1 MRHLGGADSLVFSAH
16 NRGMYTA
23 RPELGGGALTSLV
36 SRRRSGAGSASVAR
50 RWLRERATTTPG
62 RLILLAALVVAG
74 GLGFGVIAS
83 AAERSRERSA
93 QAVRTATEPL
103 LVQAA
108 TLYTTLSDA
117 NATATT
123 TFLRGGLEPPARH
136 AHYLQDLRAASASL
150 ATLTR
155 NLGSPTLTSSAIRT
169 VTEDLPVYS
178 GLVEAARADNR
189 QGFPVGAAYLRQASD
204 VLTTT
209 ILPAAN
215 RLYATEAERLSNDY
229 GSGTAMA
236 AFVVLSV
243 TAVLALL
250 GLVLMQRYLAA
261 FSRRIFNLPAVAG
274 TVTVAVIS
282 IWAVLG
288 FIGEQDALATA
299 RAHSDSVEVLS
310 GARVLL
316 SRAQSDQSLTLVNR
330 GSDETD
336 PQDFTAVMR
345 ALSPSG
351 GLLGE
356 VPRLLTGSGNSE
368 TRRLLRLDFAR
379 YRANTAEIGALQG
392 QGLTLDA
399 ISRASSV
406 SSTSIADGLQTDLA
420 TQIAAAQDRF
430 GAAAADASGSLGGL
444 SLAIPI
450 LTAFAAALAVI
461 GLLQRLGEYR

>member
-1 MRHLGGADSLVFSAH
+1 MRHLGGADALVLWAH
-16 NRGMYTA
+16 NRCMYTA
-23 RPELGGGALTSLV
+23 RPELGAEALTSLV
-36 SRRRSGAGSASVAR
+36 SGRGSGAGSASVAR

-62 RLILLAALVVAG
+62 RLILFAALVVAG

-123 TFLRGGLEPPARH
+123 TFLKGGLEPPARH
-136 AHYLQDLRAASASL
+136 THYLQDLRAASASL

-155 NLGSPTLTSSAIRT
+155 NVGSSTPTSSAIRT
-169 VTEDLPVYS
+169 ITEELPVYS

-204 VLTTT
+204 VLTT

-229 GSGTAMA
+229 GSGTASGA
-236 AFVVLSV
+236 LVVLGV
-243 TAVLALL
+243 AAGLALL

-274 TVTVAVIS
+274 TVILAAVS
-282 IWAVLG
+282 TWAVLG
-288 FIGEQDALATA
+288 FIGEQDALATG
-299 RAHSDSVEVLS
+299 RAHSDVVEVLS

-330 GSDETD
+330 GSDQTD
-336 PQDFTAVMR
+336 PQDFAAVMR

-356 VPRLLTGSGNSE
+356 VPRLLTGSGNRE
-368 TRRLLRLDFAR
+368 TRRRLRLVFAG

-406 SSTSIADGLQTDLA
+406 SSTSIADGLQTNLA

-430 GAAAADASGSLGGL
+430 GTAAADATGSLGGL
-444 SLAIPI
+444 SVAIPI
-450 LTAFAAALAVI
+450 LTALAAALAVV